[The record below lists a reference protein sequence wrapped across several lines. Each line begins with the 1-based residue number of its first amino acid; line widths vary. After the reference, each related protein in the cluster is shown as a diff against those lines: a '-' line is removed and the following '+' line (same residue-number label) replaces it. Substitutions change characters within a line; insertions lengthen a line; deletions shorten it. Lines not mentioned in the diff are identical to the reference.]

1 MIKRINYLTKACEV
15 KKTKKQDKQRNMVIY
30 KITISD
36 SHVKFKKDKGRNRNR
51 FTHTHQ

>member
-36 SHVKFKKDKGRNRNR
+36 SR